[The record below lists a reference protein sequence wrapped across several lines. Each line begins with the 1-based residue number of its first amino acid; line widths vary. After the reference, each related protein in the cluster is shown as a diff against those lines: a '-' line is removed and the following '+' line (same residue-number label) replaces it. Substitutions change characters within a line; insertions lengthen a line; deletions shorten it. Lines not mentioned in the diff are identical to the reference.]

1 MAKKE
6 KIDIQK
12 LFSALD
18 EEMRLKLSSKI
29 DEITHPTT
37 KGTESELNWTGLLKT
52 YLPERYK
59 VSTGFVVDYE
69 GNRSDQIDIIIYD
82 RHFTP
87 FIFQGENTVF
97 IPAEGVYAVFEVKP
111 DFTKAHY
118 DYAVEKLKS
127 VRELKRTSANF
138 AHIGGSD
145 KKQLFDIIGG
155 LLTASNGSDNQFK
168 ELDNQ
173 SDLSIVVS
181 LAAGVKVI
189 HDGTV
194 EKNNNDN
201 ILSFFLLKL
210 IERMRALGSVP
221 ALEVDKYLGIED
233 N

>member
-1 MAKKE
+1 MSKKE
-6 KIDIQK
+6 TIDIQK

-59 VSTGFVVDYE
+59 ISSGFVVDYK

-111 DFTKAHY
+111 DFSKTNY
-118 DYAVEKLKS
+118 NYAVRKLRS
-127 VRELKRTSANF
+127 VQELKRTTAEFVHASGKNT
-138 AHIGGSD
+138 
-145 KKQLFDIIGG
+145 KELFNIIGG
-155 LLTASNGSDNQFK
+155 LLTASNGSDIQFK
-168 ELDNQ
+168 KLDNQ

-181 LAAGVKVI
+181 LSTGVKVI
-189 HDGTV
+189 HDGIL
-194 EKNNNDN
+194 EKNNNTN

-233 N
+233 

>member
-1 MAKKE
+1 MSKNKP
-6 KIDIQK
+6 INIQK

-18 EEMRLKLSSKI
+18 DEMRLKLSNKI
-29 DEITHPTT
+29 DEITHPGS
-37 KGTESELNWTGLLKT
+37 KGTETELNWTGLLRT

-59 VSTGFVVDYE
+59 VSNGFVVDHE
-69 GNRSDQIDIIIYD
+69 GNISDQIDIIIYD

-87 FIFQGENTVF
+87 FIFHGETVVYV
-97 IPAEGVYAVFEVKP
+97 PAEGVYAVFEVKP
-111 DFTKAHY
+111 DFSKAHF
-118 DYAVEKLKS
+118 DYAVEKLQS

-155 LLTASNGSDNQFK
+155 LLTATNTSDNKFD

-173 SDLSIVVS
+173 TDLSIVVS

-189 HDGTV
+189 HDGLV
-194 EKNNNDN
+194 EKNNNEN

-221 ALEVDKYLGIED
+221 ALEVDKYLGI
-233 N
+233 NN